1 MAVYEITAPDGSVF
15 EVTAPDNATEQQ
27 VLDYAKSQFQ
37 SQPQQESS
45 NKLTLPRAA
54 QLATRGA
61 APVLI
66 GAGVG
71 GALAGPLGML
81 AGGMALPAADLV
93 ASGMN
98 RFSGAV
104 EPIASAFN
112 QQFGKPPF
120 EQMQVQP
127 PSRAASN
134 LMERMGLPAPQTSG
148 ERAIEAGGAGLAMPA
163 SQLPAL
169 QALSRTAAT
178 PAARGVA
185 TTLSQAPTAQMLSA
199 APSAAVNQYVTEETG
214 NPMLGM
220 GAGML
225 TALPFGI
232 GSKRTQVDRVPTREE
247 LKKLSSANYEAA
259 RASSLAFKEQ
269 PYKQTVQS
277 LKSSLIDE
285 GFDQDLHPKV
295 NAVIKRLESEAK
307 PKTIQQMETLRK
319 VAKNAAASLDPDERR
334 LGMKIIDS
342 LDDFVE
348 NATPQQV
355 TAQDKGAI
363 ESLKTARGL
372 YSQNKKAEILEDI
385 FNTAELRA
393 TANYSQ
399 SGMEQAL
406 RARLVNLASNKKQM
420 RAFTP
425 SEQAVITKA
434 AKGGSLQNAL
444 RMLGKQAPVGGMAQ
458 FTGPSIGAMIG
469 AALGGPTGAA
479 VGAATVPAVSAGARG
494 ISTKIGLSNFRNLEN
509 LLLLGRPQI
518 PTVPVSGAM
527 AARGALPGL
536 LQQNYLDRNARID
549 EEQ

>member
-1 MAVYEITAPDGSVF
+1 MAELTLEQKRAIAM
-15 EVTAPDNATEQQ
+15 ANARLRMEEET
-27 VLDYAKSQFQ
+27 
-37 SQPQQESS
+37 QEPAG
-45 NKLTLPRAA
+45 LTLPRAA

-61 APVLI
+61 APVLT
-66 GAGVG
+66 GAGLG
-71 GALAGPLGML
+71 GALAGPPGML
-81 AGGMALPAADLV
+81 AGSMALPAADLV

-104 EPIASAFN
+104 EPVASAFN

-134 LMERMGLPAPQTSG
+134 LMERMGLTAPQTSG

-247 LKKLSSANYEAA
+247 LKKLSTMNYETAK
-259 RASSLAFKEQ
+259 ASSMVFKEQ
-269 PYKQTVQS
+269 PFKQTIQG
-277 LKSSLIDE
+277 LKNSLIDD
-285 GFDQDLHPKV
+285 GFDPDLHPKV
-295 NAVIKRLESEAK
+295 NSVIKRLETDSS
-307 PKTIQQMETLRK
+307 PKTIQQLDTLRK
-319 VAKNAAASLDPDERR
+319 VARSAAGSNDPAERMFGSR
-334 LGMKIIDS
+334 IIEQ
-342 LDDFVE
+342 LDDFID
-348 NATPQQV
+348 NAQPNQV
-355 TAQDKGAI
+355 IAQDKTAI
-363 ESLKTARGL
+363 ESLKTARNL
-372 YSQNKKAEILEDI
+372 YAQNKKAEILEDI

-406 RARLVNLASNKKQM
+406 RTRLVGLAANKKQM

-425 SEQAVITKA
+425 NEQSAIKQA
-434 AKGGSLQNAL
+434 AKGGSMQNL
-444 RMLGKQAPVGGMAQ
+444 FRMLGKQSPVGGLSQ

-469 AALGGPTGAA
+469 AAVTGGSPVGAA
-479 VGAATVPAVSAGARG
+479 VGAAAVPAASSLARG
-494 ISTKIGLSNFRNLEN
+494 QSTRMGLASFRNLEN
-509 LLLLGRPQI
+509 MLLLGRPQI

-527 AARGALPGL
+527 AARGAVPGL

-549 EEQ
+549 DEER